1 MALVSSARLPMARH
15 GAGML
20 LDFLF
25 CHGQEILID
34 INSFPP

>member
-20 LDFLF
+20 LDIFFF
-25 CHGQEILID
+25 CQIYSLILMVSPLD
-34 INSFPP
+34 

>member
-20 LDFLF
+20 LDIFFFLPDLF
-25 CHGQEILID
+25 ID
-34 INSFPP
+34 INGFPP